1 MRIGELAKHAA
12 VNIQTVR
19 YYERR
24 GLLPEPE
31 RRPSGYREYTAESL
45 QRLRFIR
52 RSQELGFT
60 LSEIED
66 LLALRSASHASA
78 EAIRSRVAEKVDNI
92 EEKIRDLQRISAALV
107 QVARECR
114 EHGAAPGACP
124 LLNAIGQE
132 PQQPGRGWPLREAPL
147 RAHHP

>member
-1 MRIGELAKHAA
+1 MSTMSIGEFARRAK

-31 RRPSGYREYTAESL
+31 RKPSGYREYSPDCL

-60 LSEIED
+60 LSEIQE
-66 LLALRSASHASA
+66 LLTLRTQRSTAADDV
-78 EAIRSRVAEKVDNI
+78 RSRVAAKVADI
-92 EEKIRDLQRISAALV
+92 EEKVRDLQRVQAALEQLASECRDQVHSAA
-107 QVARECR
+107 E
-114 EHGAAPGACP
+114 CP
-124 LLNAIGQE
+124 LLTALG
-132 PQQPGRGWPLREAPL
+132 PVPVTCTHG
-147 RAHHP
+147 